1 MDKKLQLDDPISEQD
16 TQHQSRSP
24 LMPFDESPEG
34 DSTSSFRKSWTQ
46 RTFGKMLPGSLR
58 GSIFTMVSTAIG
70 AGCLSLPLVFNYLGI
85 IIGPF
90 FLILGMTASYLGIY
104 NIAIAAEHYKIY
116 QYSSLIGKAFGK
128 VRVR

>member
-1 MDKKLQLDDPISEQD
+1 MDKKVQLDDPISEQD
-16 TQHQSRSP
+16 KQHQTRNP
-24 LMPFDESPEG
+24 LMPFDDSEGESP
-34 DSTSSFRKSWTQ
+34 SSFRKSWSQ

-70 AGCLSLPLVFNYLGI
+70 AGCLSLPLVFSYLGI

-90 FLILGMTASYLGIY
+90 FLLLGMSVSYLGIY

>member
-1 MDKKLQLDDPISEQD
+1 MDKKVTLQDPITED
-16 TQHQSRSP
+16 ETQNQTRSP
-24 LMPFDESPEG
+24 LMGFDDNEG
-34 DSTSSFRKSWTQ
+34 DLTISSGKSWSQ

-58 GSIFTMVSTAIG
+58 GSVFTMVSTAIG
-70 AGCLSLPLVFNYLGI
+70 AGCLSLPLVFSYLGI

-90 FLILGMTASYLGIY
+90 FLLLGMSVSYLGIY

-128 VRVR
+128 VRFR